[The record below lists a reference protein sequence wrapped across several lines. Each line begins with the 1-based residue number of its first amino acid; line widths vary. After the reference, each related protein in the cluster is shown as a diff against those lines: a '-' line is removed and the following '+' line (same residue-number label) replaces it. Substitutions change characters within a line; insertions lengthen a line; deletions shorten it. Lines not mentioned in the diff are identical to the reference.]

1 MLSQNPTASLSGAV
15 RWLIVPSGGDPK
27 PESELQSVLAFDI
40 VNEKMRVYKT
50 PIQSTVATPGNF
62 VRVFLN
68 KHKLHNLIKRKF
80 YILITTTIKKYTNT

>member
-50 PIQSTVATPGNF
+50 PVQPKNDNNMS
-62 VRVFLN
+62 
-68 KHKLHNLIKRKF
+68 
-80 YILITTTIKKYTNT
+80 NTSL